1 VSKKIQSIFLALLC
15 AVGMGCQTTSDGV
28 IAAVTALANAPQIAP
43 VTFKVTISTDRRY
56 ISFIPILRNFGF
68 DDAKQAFDVRMS
80 VTRTS
85 PQAPGLAPKSAVTQ
99 REGIIIPGSTV
110 LTGHHG
116 ADVGGLEVQ
125 GPPMVGG
132 MPYDPLAIYDVTIIV
147 DEQRTA
153 FGGANEA
160 VSSFAWTGVI
170 GASRDSIFIANQAI
184 SDLPDDATGWRC
196 NDVPVPDDVWGFR
209 FPNSVHP
216 NSNSVCLQ
224 TALGG
229 PFYIQQFRRLS
240 VDDAV
245 CTRGAGPPAKPPCEM
260 EGWRVCRDP
269 GPLNRGNPPGASP
282 EFKDKPL
289 PCPKVTTGPNGC
301 APCLTI
307 KRTTH

>member
-1 VSKKIQSIFLALLC
+1 MIRFAFLVLLC
-15 AVGMGCQTTSDGV
+15 AACAGSRTTSDEM
-28 IAAVTALANAPQIAP
+28 IAANAPQVAL
-43 VTFKVTISTDRRY
+43 VTFKVMISPDRRY

-68 DDAKQAFDVRMS
+68 DDAKQAFEVRMS

-85 PQAPGLAPKSAVTQ
+85 PQAPGSAPKSAVTQ
-99 REGIIIPGSTV
+99 REEIIIPGSTV

-160 VSSFAWTGVI
+160 VSTLTWTGVI
-170 GASRDSIFIANQAI
+170 GAAQDPTFIADKTI
-184 SDLPDDATGWRC
+184 PGLPDDATGWRC

-216 NSNSVCLQ
+216 SSNSVCLQ

-229 PFYIQQFRRLS
+229 PFYIQQFRRVP

-245 CTRGAGPPAKPPCEM
+245 CTRGAGQPANPPCVM

-269 GPLNRGNPPGASP
+269 GPLNRGNPPGTSP
-282 EFKDKPL
+282 DFKDKPL

-307 KRTTH
+307 KRTHR